1 MERPESWSDCLLV
14 TIKELPLESID
25 HSLDMI
31 RKNHLKL
38 RSDGDNSRESKE
50 KIEQLDKS
58 LQMIEDYAS
67 ILKIE
72 LNPPSQKQ
80 GQINESRKSGWAA
93 VWNSISPLRLTNK
106 MQEQNMLRLKQEQLS
121 MRNLYV

>member
-50 KIEQLDKS
+50 KIEQLDKVF
-58 LQMIEDYAS
+58 
-67 ILKIE
+67 K
-72 LNPPSQKQ
+72 
-80 GQINESRKSGWAA
+80 
-93 VWNSISPLRLTNK
+93 
-106 MQEQNMLRLKQEQLS
+106 
-121 MRNLYV
+121 